1 MGANFASFAPYFLSP
16 LFETVYQLKTAVYHQ
31 FYTVESYQNI
41 NLHSYQH
48 YVYNYSYSLITKIFK
63 C

>member
-48 YVYNYSYSLITKIFK
+48 YVYNMQS
-63 C
+63 